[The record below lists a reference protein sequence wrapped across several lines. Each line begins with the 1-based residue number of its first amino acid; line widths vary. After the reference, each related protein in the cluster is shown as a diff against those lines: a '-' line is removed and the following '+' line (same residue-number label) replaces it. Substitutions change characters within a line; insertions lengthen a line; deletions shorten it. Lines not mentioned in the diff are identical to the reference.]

1 MPCAES
7 LRVQAYFDGELD
19 ALAAADIE
27 RHLRAL
33 RRMPGGARRTSS
45 SCARRCAAN

>member
-19 ALAAADIE
+19 ALSAAEVE
-27 RHLRAL
+27 RHSGAL
-33 RRMPGGARRTSS
+33 RRVP
-45 SCARRCAAN
+45 CAA